1 MSTIS
6 KKIRLGD
13 DLTTYCG
20 KCKEERTH
28 QVVALRGENQA
39 ERVVCRTCQS
49 NHLYR
54 EKNTGAK
61 RVSVRRGGGG
71 PAELVRPAAV
81 RTLRPYAVVETY
93 EVEQW
98 VSHPKFG
105 EGKVV
110 EVKPGGKIAVQ
121 FGREVRTLL
130 HAG

>member
-28 QVVALRGENQA
+28 QIVALRGEGQA
-39 ERVVCRTCQS
+39 ERVVCRTCHS

-61 RVSVRRGGGG
+61 RVAVRR
-71 PAELVRPAAV
+71 PAEVVRPAAV
-81 RTLRPYAVVETY
+81 RTLRPYAVGETY
-93 EVEQW
+93 EAEQW
-98 VSHPKFG
+98 VAHPKFG
-105 EGKVV
+105 EGKVL